1 MKNFMNFEG
10 IMLGAAMLCDKVT
23 DEGYNFEAGMKA
35 QEEKD
40 GKVEAAAVA
49 DGDVPRRENHGGR
62 LGREFRSQPAEEEL
76 RGVAHADDPLDHVNR
91 DRIDADDLEE
101 IGPPPPLA
109 HIYYIIEQREHAQ
122 RVGSGGEYE
131 GRSPELLVDRL

>member
-1 MKNFMNFEG
+1 MRLPVIGGGRSDLEVYLFP
-10 IMLGAAMLCDKVT
+10 V
-23 DEGYNFEAGMKA
+23 
-35 QEEKD
+35 EEPQQQP
-40 GKVEAAAVA
+40 A

>member
-49 DGDVPRRENHGGR
+49 EAKK
-62 LGREFRSQPAEEEL
+62 Q
-76 RGVAHADDPLDHVNR
+76 
-91 DRIDADDLEE
+91 IQQ
-101 IGPPPPLA
+101 
-109 HIYYIIEQREHAQ
+109 EQ
-122 RVGSGGEYE
+122 
-131 GRSPELLVDRL
+131 